1 MIYDKFK
8 AKERSSEVEVI
19 QFHMYSDRSY
29 RKCAEF
35 VGKFWKGITKVDEQP
50 SVLTPLGYI
59 DVDHEDYIIK
69 IREGVFYVCSP
80 NVFKQTY
87 EVLKDQNAQ
96 Q

>member
-1 MIYDKFK
+1 MNLDTFK
-8 AKERSSEVEVI
+8 AKERSNEVEVI

-29 RKCAEF
+29 RKCEEF

-50 SVLTPLGYI
+50 SVPTPIGYI
-59 DVDHEDYIIK
+59 DVDDEDYIIK
-69 IREGVFYVCSP
+69 IREGVFNVCSP

>member
-1 MIYDKFK
+1 MNIDKFK
-8 AKERSSEVEVI
+8 AKERSNEVEVI
-19 QFHMYSDRSY
+19 QLHMVSPRSY

-35 VGKFWKGITKVDEQP
+35 VGKFWKDISRDIEKP

-80 NVFKQTY
+80 NVFKQTF

>member
-8 AKERSSEVEVI
+8 AKERSNEVEVI

-35 VGKFWKGITKVDEQP
+35 VGKFWKDNEHP

-59 DVDHEDYIIK
+59 DIDNEDYIIK

-80 NVFKQTY
+80 NVFKQTF
-87 EVLKDQNAQ
+87 EEIKSM
-96 Q
+96 

>member
-1 MIYDKFK
+1 MNLDTFK
-8 AKERSSEVEVI
+8 AKERSNEVEVI

-29 RKCAEF
+29 RKCEEF

-50 SVLTPLGYI
+50 SVPTPIGYI
-59 DVDHEDYIIK
+59 DVDDEDYIIK

-80 NVFKQTY
+80 NVFKQTFD
-87 EVLKDQNAQ
+87 VLKDQNAQ